1 MTEEELRNNVERVR
15 ASMAEAALRGH
26 RQPSDVQLVA
36 VTKTVDTDRMKM
48 ALAAGIADLGENYV
62 QEAKAKV
69 SALRANECS
78 ARFHFIGHLQ
88 RNKAK
93 DAVALFD
100 VIHTV
105 DRLELAREIDKEAR
119 KAGKNQQV
127 LWQVNIS
134 GEKTKSG
141 AEAPSLEPL
150 LREAL
155 KFENLNI
162 SGLMSIGSY
171 VSPSESDELRRA
183 EFRELRKLRSA
194 LENYLGV
201 GLPDLSMGMSHDF
214 ELAIEEGAT
223 FVRVGSA
230 IFGARS

>member
-1 MTEEELRNNVERVR
+1 
-15 ASMAEAALRGH
+15 
-26 RQPSDVQLVA
+26 
-36 VTKTVDTDRMKM
+36 
-48 ALAAGIADLGENYV
+48 
-62 QEAKAKV
+62 
-69 SALRANECS
+69 
-78 ARFHFIGHLQ
+78 
-88 RNKAK
+88 
-93 DAVALFD
+93 VALFD

-155 KFENLNI
+155 KFENLSI

-230 IFGARS
+230 IFGARSSQ